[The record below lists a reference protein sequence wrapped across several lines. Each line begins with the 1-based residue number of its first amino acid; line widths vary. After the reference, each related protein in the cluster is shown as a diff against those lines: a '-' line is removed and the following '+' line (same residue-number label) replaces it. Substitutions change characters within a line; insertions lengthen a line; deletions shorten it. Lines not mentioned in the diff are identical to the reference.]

1 MTLEAELARG
11 LDALQLPLVDAIQH
25 KLLDYVALV
34 QKWNRVYNL
43 TAVRDPERMLT
54 HHVLDSLAVV
64 PHLAG
69 SRIVDVGS
77 GAGLPGIPI
86 AVALPQSRVTLL
98 ESNHKKSTFLNQAA
112 IELGLKNIHVENS
125 RAEAWRPQSF
135 FDVVISRAF
144 SELGEFI
151 AAAAHLRAPD
161 GVLMAMKGV
170 YPYDELNQIPDG
182 YRVQG
187 VTPLSVPGLAAE
199 RHLVRIEA
207 VKR

>member
-11 LDALQLPLVDAIQH
+11 LDALHLSLVHSIQN
-25 KLLDYVALV
+25 KLLDYIALL

-64 PHLAG
+64 PHLG
-69 SRIVDVGS
+69 GGRIVDVGS

-86 AVALPQSRVTLL
+86 AMALPQSHVTLL
-98 ESNHKKSTFLNQAA
+98 ESNHKKSTFLNQTA
-112 IELGLKNIHVENS
+112 IELGLANIHVENS
-125 RAEAWRPQSF
+125 RAEAWRPEKL
-135 FDVVISRAF
+135 FDIVISRAF
-144 SELGEFI
+144 SEVGEFI
-151 AAAAHLRAPD
+151 AAAAHLCAAD
-161 GVLMAMKGV
+161 GLLAAMKGV
-170 YPYDELNQIPDG
+170 YPYEELNQLPEG
-182 YRVQG
+182 YRLQG
-187 VTPLSVPGLAAE
+187 VTPLRVPGLAAE

>member
-11 LDALQLPLVDAIQH
+11 LDALHLPLVHAIQH

-86 AVALPQSRVTLL
+86 AAAMPQSRVTLL

-112 IELGLKNIHVENS
+112 IELGLTNIDVENS
-125 RAEAWRPQSF
+125 RAEAWRPKNL

-151 AAAAHLRAPD
+151 AVAAHLRAAD
-161 GVLMAMKGV
+161 GVLVAMKGV